1 MLSPDESAQLRAHLA
16 TCPDCRELQQAYR
29 RIGVTIRSMPVMHPP
44 ADLTDAIYARTID
57 AEPRRLVLL
66 TNRLGYSLAAV
77 AAVVVVFVMA
87 GYLLFGGYQRGI
99 QPAIVASH
107 PEQNHQNWPTYNP
120 IEITFNKEM
129 DKGSVESALVIQP
142 ASENERL
149 AVTWS
154 GNTLQLGASQ
164 GLRSATTYV
173 IKVTDSAEDKWG
185 NNLKAGYTLT
195 FSTNSTIKPDEK
207 TPTVTPSPTMTPT
220 PEPTRVIPTQ
230 TAVAIV
236 PNAPTATA
244 TATPNQA
251 PPVSPTAPAVPGNG
265 NDQTE
270 SVPTATPSPTPD
282 DGALDDGNYPPMP
295 TATATAI
302 PIAPTATPTQVPP
315 TAAPTETPMPTA
327 TTPPPTAT
335 VSPTPD
341 TIPVTD
347 AFGSVYWANDS
358 VRQRLGEATRTA
370 YATDGSEMDFQ
381 DGSMLYRADISMVY
395 VLVNN
400 ELSWTSYP
408 NATADFPVAEEQSDG
423 TWLPGGMFGA
433 LWQQHPELQSS
444 LHNALSGSE
453 STFTAGV
460 QQFEHGTMLSSTSS
474 VYIFYDDG
482 TWEFWPNNG

>member
-1 MLSPDESAQLRAHLA
+1 MLSPDESAQLRTHLA
-16 TCPDCRELQQAYR
+16 TCSECRELLQSYR

-99 QPAIVASH
+99 QPAIIGSH

-129 DKGSVESALVIQP
+129 DKASVESALVIQP

-149 AVTWS
+149 AVTWN
-154 GNTLQLGASQ
+154 GNTMQLGASQ

-173 IKVTDSAEDKWG
+173 IKVTDAAEDKWG
-185 NNLKAGYTLT
+185 NNLKAGYILTL
-195 FSTNSTIKPDEK
+195 STNSTIKPDEK
-207 TPTVTPSPTMTPT
+207 TPTVTPSPTLTPT

-230 TAVAIV
+230 TAVAVV
-236 PNAPTATA
+236 PIAPTATATPDVAPPVSPTPPGNGNDHTESAPTVTPSPTPNVDSSNDGTYPPPIPTATA
-244 TATPNQA
+244 TATP
-251 PPVSPTAPAVPGNG
+251 V
-265 NDQTE
+265 
-270 SVPTATPSPTPD
+270 VPTATPTE
-282 DGALDDGNYPPMP
+282 
-295 TATATAI
+295 I
-302 PIAPTATPTQVPP
+302 PP
-315 TAAPTETPMPTA
+315 TVAPTETPMPTA

-358 VRQRLGEATRTA
+358 VRQHLGEATGAA
-370 YATDGSEMDFQ
+370 YTTDGSEMDFQ
-381 DGSMLYRADISMVY
+381 DGSMLYRSDVSMVY

-408 NATADFPVAEEQSDG
+408 NATANYPVAEMQSDG
-423 TWLPGGMFGA
+423 TWSPGGRFGA

-453 STFTAGV
+453 STFTAGI